1 MARAS
6 AMPPSRLPGFG
17 CAAAIASPA
26 SVELMEGRWERCL
39 VRRQMELAIFEPR
52 RLKWCRLLSVRAFF
66 FISYFVL
73 SGLSISPG
81 NKIQ

>member
-39 VRRQMELAIFEPR
+39 VRRQMELA
-52 RLKWCRLLSVRAFF
+52 KWCRLLSVRVFF
-66 FISYFVL
+66 LFLISSFLVCPLVL
-73 SGLSISPG
+73 ETKYSSL
-81 NKIQ
+81 